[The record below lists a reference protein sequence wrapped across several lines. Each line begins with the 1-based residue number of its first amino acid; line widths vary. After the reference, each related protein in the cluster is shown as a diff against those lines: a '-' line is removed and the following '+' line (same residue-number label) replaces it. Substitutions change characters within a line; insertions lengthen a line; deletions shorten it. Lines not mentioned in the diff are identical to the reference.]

1 MYRFIRTATVKNAS
15 LLPSALAFASQV
27 TAHVNKAHAL
37 NMRFGVEQFGAA
49 NVHWHFDA
57 DSLDKMQHV
66 NETLMEDRDYN
77 AMLNKFKDTWAEGS
91 MRDSVIRMV

>member
-27 TAHVNKAHAL
+27 TAHINKAHAL

-49 NVHWHFDA
+49 RIHWHFDA
-57 DSLDKMQHV
+57 DSLDKMQRV
-66 NETLMEDRDYN
+66 NEMLMEDREYN
-77 AMLNKFKDTWAEGS
+77 AMLNMSKDTWAEGS
-91 MRDSVIRMV
+91 MRDSVVRMV